1 MFFFCFVL
9 FVCLFVLYSSSV
21 YSCDLLISSASV
33 RSIPFLFFIE
43 PILARNVSLDCLIFW
58 IDSSIFH
65 SIVLLYFFALI
76 AEEDVLTLP
85 DILWN
90 SALKWINLSFSP
102 LLLSCLLF
110 TVLCKAFS
118 DSCFAFLFVCL
129 FVVFVVLLFS
139 FIFFLWMI
147 LIPVP
152 CTMSQTSIH
161 SSYVVYNMLNA
172 MLEEA
177 QAWIKNAGR
186 NIKSPRYLD
195 KITLMAKSEEM

>member
-118 DSCFAFLFVCL
+118 DSCFAFLFVC
-129 FVVFVVLLFS
+129 FCCCFCCVVVFLYLFLVDDLDS
-139 FIFFLWMI
+139 CSL
-147 LIPVP
+147 
-152 CTMSQTSIH
+152 
-161 SSYVVYNMLNA
+161 YNVTNLH
-172 MLEEA
+172 
-177 QAWIKNAGR
+177 
-186 NIKSPRYLD
+186 P
-195 KITLMAKSEEM
+195 

>member
-1 MFFFCFVL
+1 MFFFCL
-9 FVCLFVLYSSSV
+9 FVFFLYSSSV

-43 PILARNVSLDCLIFW
+43 PILARNISLVCLIFW
-58 IDSSIFH
+58 VDSSIFH

-110 TVLCKAFS
+110 IVLCKAFS

-129 FVVFVVLLFS
+129 FCCCCFPLSFSCGWSWFLF
-139 FIFFLWMI
+139 
-147 LIPVP
+147 PVQCHKP
-152 CTMSQTSIH
+152 PSIVHKSCTTC
-161 SSYVVYNMLNA
+161 
-172 MLEEA
+172 
-177 QAWIKNAGR
+177 
-186 NIKSPRYLD
+186 
-195 KITLMAKSEEM
+195 

>member
-1 MFFFCFVL
+1 MFFFF
-9 FVCLFVLYSSSV
+9 FLYSSSV

-43 PILARNVSLDCLIFW
+43 PILARNISLVCLIFW
-58 IDSSIFH
+58 VDSSIFH

-118 DSCFAFLFVCL
+118 DSCFAFLFVC
-129 FVVFVVLLFS
+129 FCCCFSCVVVFLYLFLVDDLDS
-139 FIFFLWMI
+139 CSL
-147 LIPVP
+147 
-152 CTMSQTSIH
+152 
-161 SSYVVYNMLNA
+161 YNVTNLH
-172 MLEEA
+172 
-177 QAWIKNAGR
+177 
-186 NIKSPRYLD
+186 P
-195 KITLMAKSEEM
+195 